1 VDFLFEA
8 FEGLADTFAD
18 LRQAASSEN
27 DQDNS

>member
-1 VDFLFEA
+1 VDFLFET

-18 LRQAASSEN
+18 LGQTACSEN